1 MFRLLSGIYDIVPL
15 QGSASGRAAEVR
27 QAGLLGGLG

>member
-15 QGSASGRAAEVR
+15 QGSASGLASGTW